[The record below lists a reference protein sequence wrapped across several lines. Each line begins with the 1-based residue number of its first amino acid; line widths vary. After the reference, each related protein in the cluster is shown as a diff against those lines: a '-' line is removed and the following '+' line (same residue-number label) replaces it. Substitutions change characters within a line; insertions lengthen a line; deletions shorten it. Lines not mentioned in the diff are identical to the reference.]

1 MLHLL
6 VESASHSVL
15 LLARHWLLGRF
26 LAVTFWRFEGYTWK
40 LGSPRHKMLWEA
52 KIETGWCLQPSK
64 RSAYCDSHSKYQA
77 KRLAIDVDI
86 GYCKAPLPLG
96 AKLLCREPSWLAV
109 QQILLFQSIAIVNSM
124 YWICFACTVAP
135 FFFYLT
141 KDRFFQ
147 WKLMDFP
154 DADDQYEP
162 KGSVIICRSPAKC
175 QWPHWKCAPSPD
187 FVDFCRRC
195 RATFSRAL
203 AGTHKISTEEGL
215 QRGWCLVLSLGVSK
229 CFCAGGVHLPC
240 PSLKPYF
247 WTRMVSSFEHPFA
260 FKHPLPFWKIASWTF
275 RCSFL
280 PPVLAPQ
287 EQAPVTLWMSQGMS
301 KCVGCSICSIHV
313 THQSECENA
322 ILRRPFVCSISLYLH
337 PNWSAKK
344 CCRKSFQKS
353 ISSWG
358 HHFHGKYSG
367 NPKVSPGTF
376 SPATCHNWFENDLES
391 LPLFFS
397 SLQGTLLLLHCIHTS
412 MILLDVNWF

>member
-1 MLHLL
+1 MN
-6 VESASHSVL
+6 
-15 LLARHWLLGRF
+15 
-26 LAVTFWRFEGYTWK
+26 Y
-40 LGSPRHKMLWEA
+40 
-52 KIETGWCLQPSK
+52 
-64 RSAYCDSHSKYQA
+64 
-77 KRLAIDVDI
+77 
-86 GYCKAPLPLG
+86 
-96 AKLLCREPSWLAV
+96 
-109 QQILLFQSIAIVNSM
+109 
-124 YWICFACTVAP
+124 
-135 FFFYLT
+135 
-141 KDRFFQ
+141 
-147 WKLMDFP
+147 MDFP

-187 FVDFCRRC
+187 FVDFCRRF

-229 CFCAGGVHLPC
+229 CFCAGGVHLLC

-247 WTRMVSSFEHPFA
+247 WTRMVLSFEHPFA

-301 KCVGCSICSIHV
+301 KCIGCSICSIHV
-313 THQSECENA
+313 THQSECENV

-358 HHFHGKYSG
+358 HHFHGKYAG

-376 SPATCHNWFENDLES
+376 SPATCHNWFENDLEIAT
-391 LPLFFS
+391 FFFFTVRNTS
-397 SLQGTLLLLHCIHTS
+397 TSTLYTYFYDSTWCKLVLAPKAANSCKFHTNKTSRFVDLTVDTMAAVRIDVSWHCLICY
-412 MILLDVNWF
+412 V